1 MAERRTRGGGFAPLT
16 GVLFVVLIV
25 VALLLG
31 GEAPDAD
38 DPIREVV
45 DYWVDNEGAA
55 TAGSVLEVLAAVAL
69 IFFAASVRGAL
80 RRREDASAI
89 LSTAA
94 MGGGV
99 VAAAGIGVDA
109 AIRFAAADLAGDVD
123 PRVIQTLNAMWAD
136 FFFPMVI
143 GLGTLILATSLGA
156 LRTRLV
162 PVWFAWIG
170 IVICIVF
177 ATPIGFIGFLA
188 GGLWLLILSVL
199 LWRQE
204 ADAGSVQATTA
215 V

>member
-1 MAERRTRGGGFAPLT
+1 MADRGTRGAGLAPLT

-25 VALLLG
+25 VALLIG

-38 DPIREVV
+38 DPIGEVV
-45 DYWVDNEGAA
+45 DYWVDNEGVSI
-55 TAGSVLEVLAAVAL
+55 AGSLLEVLGAVAL
-69 IFFAASVRGAL
+69 IFFAASVRGVL
-80 RRREDASAI
+80 RRREDGSGI

-109 AIRFAAADLAGDVD
+109 AIRFAAADLADDVD
-123 PRVIQTLNAMWAD
+123 PVVIQTLNAMWSD

-143 GLGTLILATSLGA
+143 GLGTLILATSLAG
-156 LRTRLV
+156 LRTRVIPAWL
-162 PVWFAWIG
+162 AWIG
-170 IVICIVF
+170 IVICIAF
-177 ATPIGFIGFLA
+177 ATPVGFIAFLV
-188 GGLWLLILSVL
+188 GGLWLLILSIL

-204 ADAGSVQATTA
+204 AAAATGPATTA